1 MKKELKLLIIG
12 LIIIAVYIVLS
23 NINTTKAA
31 NNRPEFN
38 YVIHGVNREDSGY
51 TDSENTRELTTIYK
65 YAGYSVAPNSW
76 TSLCN
81 KINYERRKAGVPEV
95 KLDKV

>member
-31 NNRPEFN
+31 NNRP
-38 YVIHGVNREDSGY
+38 
-51 TDSENTRELTTIYK
+51 
-65 YAGYSVAPNSW
+65 
-76 TSLCN
+76 
-81 KINYERRKAGVPEV
+81 
-95 KLDKV
+95 